1 MGSLDTSKISTRRII
16 AADITSEHTVDAVN
30 EITKLQNEVP
40 DADGLG
46 GIQRYMAGIFVLQN
60 STPTGIIH
68 QLNFLDLYGLD
79 DSYLTN
85 RVKNIYGVMP
95 QQDTD
100 LAKRYLLYIKWRS

>member
-1 MGSLDTSKISTRRII
+1 MGSLDTSKISTGRII

-40 DADGLG
+40 GADGLG

-60 STPTGIIH
+60 STPTGIIN

-85 RVKNIYGVMP
+85 RVKNIMP
-95 QQDTD
+95 
-100 LAKRYLLYIKWRS
+100 LRHSRLLTWLKNIC